1 MSTLF
6 DDPMVQAGLAP
17 FVVALLVAALLGR
30 TRLSGLAIVAGLVT
44 TLMLSTGIS
53 FSPLSASRKI
63 VLLVLLAPALALALD
78 VFLAEAPKP
87 LPWLLAAVLG
97 GASAWVFQSVLS
109 QREGAA
115 AWALGVGVAVFVALL
130 GGLMLRLRGDNLAG
144 GSAALGIGLAV
155 GVSAIL
161 SASLGNM
168 MNGVAL
174 AAAGGALL
182 LWRFIGARATPA
194 GWTLTLTAGT
204 AAALWAAATFVLA
217 EQVAAEDRA
226 KPTDLEVVLDRR
238 RLAVALHAVQ
248 EAEAQAHRQRE
259 APVLALELE
268 ALARHESLRLAV
280 GRRRAQAL
288 LLVARQRE
296 ARCLVRR
303 RRPGGGRGEQRGE
316 QGERGEG
323 RHARRKDA
331 RPGRPW
337 VAQYSRILSGKEDF
351 CRRDYAQSRG

>member
-130 GGLMLRLRGDNLAG
+130 VGLMLRLRGDNLAG

-182 LWRFIGARATPA
+182 LWQFIGARATPA

-217 EQVAAEDRA
+217 ELPWFGLPLLLAVPLVAGLPLFADRPA
-226 KPTDLEVVLDRR
+226 RTRIALRGIATVLAGVPAIAAAWFAT
-238 RLAVALHAVQ
+238 RLAAGA
-248 EAEAQAHRQRE
+248 A
-259 APVLALELE
+259 
-268 ALARHESLRLAV
+268 
-280 GRRRAQAL
+280 
-288 LLVARQRE
+288 
-296 ARCLVRR
+296 
-303 RRPGGGRGEQRGE
+303 
-316 QGERGEG
+316 
-323 RHARRKDA
+323 
-331 RPGRPW
+331 
-337 VAQYSRILSGKEDF
+337 
-351 CRRDYAQSRG
+351 

>member
-17 FVVALLVAALLGR
+17 FVVALLVVALLGR

-78 VFLAEAPKP
+78 VFLAESPKP

-130 GGLMLRLRGDNLAG
+130 VGLMLRLRGDNLAG

-182 LWRFIGARATPA
+182 LWQFIGARATPA

-204 AAALWAAATFVLA
+204 ASALWAAATFVLA
-217 EQVAAEDRA
+217 ELPWFALPLLLAVPLVAGLPLFADRPARTRIALRGIATVAAGVPA
-226 KPTDLEVVLDRR
+226 MAAAWFAT
-238 RLAVALHAVQ
+238 RLAAGA
-248 EAEAQAHRQRE
+248 A
-259 APVLALELE
+259 
-268 ALARHESLRLAV
+268 
-280 GRRRAQAL
+280 
-288 LLVARQRE
+288 
-296 ARCLVRR
+296 
-303 RRPGGGRGEQRGE
+303 
-316 QGERGEG
+316 
-323 RHARRKDA
+323 
-331 RPGRPW
+331 
-337 VAQYSRILSGKEDF
+337 
-351 CRRDYAQSRG
+351 